1 MTTTNPNPKPDARAH
16 IYAASAAVFAVL
28 TGYGLVS
35 EDDAARWVQLV
46 AALVPLASLAL
57 AWFNTPRTKGKRAK

>member
-1 MTTTNPNPKPDARAH
+1 MTTTNPNPKPDTRAH

-28 TGYGLVS
+28 TGYGLVT
-35 EDDAARWVQLV
+35 EDEAARWVQLV

-57 AWFNTPRTKGKRAK
+57 AWFNTPRTKGRRAK

>member
-1 MTTTNPNPKPDARAH
+1 MECLQGATLHHGPQH
-16 IYAASAAVFAVL
+16 AASAALFAVL